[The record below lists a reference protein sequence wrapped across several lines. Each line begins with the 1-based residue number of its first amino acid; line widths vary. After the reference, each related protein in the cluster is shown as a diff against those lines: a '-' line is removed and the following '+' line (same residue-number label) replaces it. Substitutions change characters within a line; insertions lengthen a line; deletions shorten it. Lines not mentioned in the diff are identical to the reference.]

1 MYDYIKIASEIQH
14 KLDNNEI
21 TYGIAEKANDIA
33 YEHYLEDYEEG
44 VKETLQKGKD
54 AIVFASTKIGS
65 TYVDSANKR
74 GEKVAKMIV
83 KKPGKD
89 ASSDVLTKYKE
100 NLNKVKA
107 GYKIGEILA
116 INLVLLA
123 VPFTNVPFNAGVAV
137 GLSKSKDPSDAMT
150 RNAIDKIK
158 SFKGK
163 VKDLASKLKGKVIT
177 PQDDHEIKKI
187 GVQGLNLAKEISRT
201 PTPAHVKESTSTMTK
216 LDLYLIENSNDEDK
230 IFEALEKYIIDNE
243 YNDKTCDI
251 ISNYIESL

>member
-1 MYDYIKIASEIQH
+1 
-14 KLDNNEI
+14 
-21 TYGIAEKANDIA
+21 
-33 YEHYLEDYEEG
+33 
-44 VKETLQKGKD
+44 
-54 AIVFASTKIGS
+54 
-65 TYVDSANKR
+65 
-74 GEKVAKMIV
+74 
-83 KKPGKD
+83 
-89 ASSDVLTKYKE
+89 
-100 NLNKVKA
+100 
-107 GYKIGEILA
+107 
-116 INLVLLA
+116 
-123 VPFTNVPFNAGVAV
+123 
-137 GLSKSKDPSDAMT
+137 MT

-163 VKDLASKLKGKVIT
+163 VKGLASKLKGKVIP

-230 IFEALEKYIIDNE
+230 IFEALEKYIIDTE